1 MSNSEVLFFNHYS
14 NKSGPISEDQFL
26 SNSGL
31 ASSRIQLRPCY
42 FAAKRLHY
50 NCQIYSLNTS
60 TAAEFINSTA
70 PKVCIVGKLNAESDD
85 KVDEIAISYL
95 AAVARLK
102 RQGTHITL
110 IYSDNHLYGLP
121 KVKELYRDLIFFAD
135 TIICPT
141 KTLKNYVLDTGFKE
155 ERIHIV
161 EDPWSLKMHTYKR
174 KIKTTLNIAWFG
186 SGLNAPYLA
195 RELPAILTK
204 TNISKTIKLSIL
216 TTHFALKALER
227 YIKTINYDKNRFRI
241 DFIKWDKNDQPNQLE
256 QLLENS
262 DFSIIPSDP
271 NDPRKAGVSHN
282 RIVDSSRSGCI
293 PLASPMNSYLE
304 LKKIAILGTNFP
316 AMIETCYPQRNRLAR
331 KYELNRTNTLSS
343 FSPEINAEKWD
354 KILASI
360 FASNEGVY

>member
-1 MSNSEVLFFNHYS
+1 MSNSEILFFNHYA
-14 NKSGPISEDQFL
+14 NQSGPIREDQFL

-70 PKVCIVGKLNAESDD
+70 PKACIVGKLNAESDD

-121 KVKELYRDLIFFAD
+121 KIKELYRDLIFFAD

-174 KIKTTLNIAWFG
+174 KIKTTLNITWFG

-195 RELPAILTK
+195 REPPAILTK

-216 TTHFALKALER
+216 TTHFALKGIER
-227 YIKTINYDKNRFRI
+227 HIRSINYDKNRFRL
-241 DFIKWDKNDQPNQLE
+241 DLLNGIKMISPINLSNFWKTQIFQLSPLTRMIQKKQALVITE
-256 QLLENS
+256 S
-262 DFSIIPSDP
+262 SIHPGADAFHWQV
-271 NDPRKAGVSHN
+271 R
-282 RIVDSSRSGCI
+282 
-293 PLASPMNSYLE
+293 
-304 LKKIAILGTNFP
+304 
-316 AMIETCYPQRNRLAR
+316 
-331 KYELNRTNTLSS
+331 
-343 FSPEINAEKWD
+343 
-354 KILASI
+354 
-360 FASNEGVY
+360 